1 MLGSFRVSEIY
12 EWVIESLQEKKNEL
26 SIMPGTV
33 PAADGRPDVL
43 TQSPITVL
51 IYIATHVDIHTYVFY
66 IYMCT

>member
-12 EWVIESLQEKKNEL
+12 EWIMESLQGRNEL

-43 TQSPITVL
+43 TQSPIMML
-51 IYIATHVDIHTYVFY
+51 IYIVTRIGTHAYVLY

>member
-1 MLGSFRVSEIY
+1 M
-12 EWVIESLQEKKNEL
+12 ESLQGRNEL

-43 TQSPITVL
+43 TQSPIMML
-51 IYIATHVDIHTYVFY
+51 IYIVTRIGMHAYVLY